1 MDKWESRKKSN
12 SLLKV
17 AFLQNICA
25 RLALSKRGGRA
36 LPARPARRR
45 RHQAL
50 AYVALLVW
58 PLGLRYALR
67 RALPPVRRVHGPATA
82 GKPARPFQPCF
93 LMLPTLSLP
102 VLVHTLPALAFKAAK
117 PDMAQKIVSGLHFR
131 SRSLYGPGL
140 GVEYCWL

>member
-1 MDKWESRKKSN
+1 MKRQLDIDTSILVKWISESQKKSY

-45 RHQAL
+45 RRHRAL

-58 PLGLRYALR
+58 PLGLRYAQR
-67 RALPPVRRVHGPATA
+67 RAPPPPPVCRVHGLRHSRQAGTA
-82 GKPARPFQPCF
+82 F
-93 LMLPTLSLP
+93 
-102 VLVHTLPALAFKAAK
+102 PALLSHA
-117 PDMAQKIVSGLHFR
+117 PDPFPPCASAH
-131 SRSLYGPGL
+131 SACPSL
-140 GVEYCWL
+140 